1 MSGTCTTV
9 IPAAR
14 AAGMTVV
21 QVPDMV
27 PLSGENADFLATDLI
42 AGARGIGLL
51 AA

>member
-1 MSGTCTTV
+1 MGA
-9 IPAAR
+9 IAAR
-14 AAGMTVV
+14 AAGMIVV

-27 PLSGENADFLATDLI
+27 PLSGRHADYLATDLI